1 VVTVTECA
9 SYAPV
14 LAAVGPARGGKG
26 SGEQPLARRLYPR
39 LQEDW
44 LQIADRNFY
53 AWQDWCTAA
62 GTGAALLWRAK
73 SDLPL
78 PVLGTPS
85 GPCWPRQGW
94 TWRWCRRCSAIP
106 TRTAADGRPRA

>member
-1 VVTVTECA
+1 
-9 SYAPV
+9 V

-44 LQIADRNFY
+44 LLIADRNFY

-73 SDLPL
+73 SGLPRMVGYA
-78 PVLGTPS
+78 PDPGRVHD
-85 GPCWPRQGW
+85 R
-94 TWRWCRRCSAIP
+94 CRRHP
-106 TRTAADGRPRA
+106 DRGPRRPRPR